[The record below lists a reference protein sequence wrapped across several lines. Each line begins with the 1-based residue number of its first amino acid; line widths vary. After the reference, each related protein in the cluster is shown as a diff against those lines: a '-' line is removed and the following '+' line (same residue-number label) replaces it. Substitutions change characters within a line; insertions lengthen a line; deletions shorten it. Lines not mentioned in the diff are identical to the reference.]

1 MAILL
6 ISWASRI
13 QEPNRKL
20 MVIVLM
26 ISTGVA
32 LASRGELHFDLF
44 GFLVQAAAVGVRGTR
59 PRPCGAP
66 C

>member
-6 ISWASRI
+6 ISWASQI

-32 LASRGELHFDLF
+32 LASRGELHFDLY
-44 GFLVQAAAVGVRGTR
+44 GFLVQAAAVAVR
-59 PRPCGAP
+59 
-66 C
+66 